1 MDRNLPGI
9 LITGASGFAGRNFVK
24 AVLGK
29 FRLVCMARRPQA
41 EAEIPRNDN
50 LLWLQV
56 DIGKWEAVRDLVPE
70 AVRDFGGIDFVL
82 HLAAFYDF
90 TNKDNPLYK
99 HTNVIGTRNVL
110 ELAKLLKPKRF
121 LFAGSLAAC
130 KFPPP
135 GQSIN
140 ELTPADA
147 DFPYAR
153 SKRLGE
159 EMMSEY
165 SKWFPCTIMR
175 LAALFS
181 DWCEYPPLYIFLST
195 WMSRKWNSRILA
207 GRGESAVPH
216 IHIHDLTKIFLRVM
230 EKSRTLPRFCTYIA
244 SPNGSTS
251 HLELFSKTTAYY
263 FGRKVGPIF
272 VPKIL
277 VAPGLAVRQLICTL
291 FKRPLFER
299 LWMIQYLDRKLN
311 IDAERTYN
319 ELSWKPTP
327 RYEIMRRILFLIE
340 NMKHHQSRWHILNQN
355 ALKRGEQRI
364 NLLIYD
370 IMTECRDD
378 SVEKIFNYVTSP
390 EHCTRFRNYAG
401 KDAKL
406 LRWHIILAY
415 KLITTVVRT
424 RDSPLMRSYAE
435 LIAFRRF
442 LEGVD
447 FKEVCDILFTTG
459 NIIADVLKGR
469 PELKTLDMGQGIYDH
484 VNWTIQLAVDGIEDS
499 YELLSNQSPDF
510 IRNIEKTPILTTGSD
525 INTIMH
531 QLEIISQDMSE
542 DLFVP
547 ESGGHNGEF
556 RVKDGETPFLSPGD
570 F

>member
-9 LITGASGFAGRNFVK
+9 LITGASGFAGRNFVR

-56 DIGKWEAVRDLVPE
+56 DIGKWEAMRDLVPE

-90 TNKDNPLYK
+90 TNEDNPLYK

-121 LFAGSLAAC
+121 LFASSLAAC
-130 KFPPP
+130 KFPSS

-140 ELTPADA
+140 ELTPPDA

-153 SKRLGE
+153 SKRMGE
-159 EMMSEY
+159 EMVSEY
-165 SKWFPCTIMR
+165 SRWFPCTIIRM
-175 LAALFS
+175 AALFS

-195 WMSRKWNSRILA
+195 WLSRKWNSRVLG

-216 IHIHDLTKIFLRVM
+216 IHVQDLIKMYLRVM

-244 SPNGSTS
+244 SPNGSTTQ
-251 HLELFSKTTAYY
+251 LELFRKTTAYY
-263 FGRKVGPIF
+263 FGRKVEPIF
-272 VPKIL
+272 LPKIL
-277 VAPGLAVRQLICTL
+277 VVPGLAIQQLICTL

-299 LWMIQYLDRKLN
+299 LWMVQYLDRQLN
-311 IDAERTYN
+311 IDADRTYN

-327 RYEIMRRILFLIE
+327 RYEIMRRILFLLE

-355 ALKRGEQRI
+355 TLKRGEQRI

-378 SVEKIFNYVTSP
+378 FVEKIFRYVTAP
-390 EHCTRFRNYAG
+390 EHHTRFRNYTG
-401 KDAKL
+401 KDANL

-424 RDSPLMRSYAE
+424 RDSPLIRSYAE

-442 LEGVD
+442 LEGFD
-447 FKEVCDILFTTG
+447 FKEVCDLLFTTG
-459 NIIADVLKGR
+459 NIIADALKGR
-469 PELKTLDMGQGIYDH
+469 AELKTSDMGQGIYDH
-484 VNWTIQLAVDGIEDS
+484 VNWTIQLAVDEIEDS
-499 YELLSNQSPDF
+499 YELLSDQSPDF
-510 IRNIEKTPILTTGSD
+510 MLNIEKMPILTAAGD
-525 INTIMH
+525 IKRVMH
-531 QLEIISQDMSE
+531 QLEIIRQDMAE
-542 DLFVP
+542 DRIVP
-547 ESGGHNGEF
+547 ESVGDKGESTG
-556 RVKDGETPFLSPGD
+556 KEGETEFLSPGD